1 MKTDKTFPYI
11 QTGFSGE
18 KLQTQPKLD
27 GWKENKRKAADDGD
41 EPRNPFEKTKRKI
54 DLEIFARKKHDVTQE
69 SRVSQKAKGLNQL
82 STKLLNDKM
91 IFLIQTI

>member
-1 MKTDKTFPYI
+1 MKT
-11 QTGFSGE
+11 
-18 KLQTQPKLD
+18 
-27 GWKENKRKAADDGD
+27 GWLENEWKAADDGD
-41 EPRNPFEKTKRKI
+41 EPWNPFEKIKRKI

-82 STKLLNDKM
+82 STKLLNHKM